1 MKEDSPLCI
10 PGISSIIYARKELLD
25 IERSYV
31 RISSTFGSRKQVT
44 G

>member
-31 RISSTFGSRKQVT
+31 YHRLLVLGNR
-44 G
+44 